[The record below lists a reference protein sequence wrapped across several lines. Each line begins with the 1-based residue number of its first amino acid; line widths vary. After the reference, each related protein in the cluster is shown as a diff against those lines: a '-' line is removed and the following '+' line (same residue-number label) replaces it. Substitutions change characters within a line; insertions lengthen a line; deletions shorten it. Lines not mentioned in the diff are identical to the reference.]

1 MNITFARVPGWKRH
15 DLCRPGWH
23 HLALPAVFFASE
35 ASHLTAVIPGLRVTK
50 AMIGAKVIIFVVCH
64 ACLLCFS
71 NFVPELVPRVFGLL
85 STRKLGWNFSY
96 EPKAKLAPV
105 TGPVLS
111 TGLMWRSPNYK
122 ICNSQRPKVSHF
134 PGTGWNWNHC
144 HTCIRVSNCM
154 MKTMRFFFIIIFVPV
169 FITLWTLLT
178 EKYFV
183 CKM

>member
-1 MNITFARVPGWKRH
+1 MTFARVPGWKRD

-23 HLALPAVFFASE
+23 RLALPAVFFASE

-50 AMIGAKVIIFVVCH
+50 AMIGAKVIIFVVCYV
-64 ACLLCFS
+64 CLLCFS

-85 STRKLGWNFSY
+85 STLKPGWNFSY

-105 TGPVLS
+105 TEPVLS

-144 HTCIRVSNCM
+144 HTCIRVSNCT
-154 MKTMRFFFIIIFVPV
+154 MKTMHFVFFFNLSACFYYLMNFTNWKIFC
-169 FITLWTLLT
+169 L
-178 EKYFV
+178 
-183 CKM
+183 